1 MKQLA
6 KFLKPY
12 RWKVLVG
19 MLMKMVE
26 TILELCLPLLM
37 AKIIDAGIKQGDT
50 DYIFHMALWMFM
62 FITIGFLCAFLGQY
76 YAAVVAQGMGKDM
89 RTDLMEHISKFSYK
103 ELDEFGMSTLMNR
116 LTNDVNQMITVV
128 NMFIRLI
135 LRAPFL
141 CIGALALSFY
151 VNFEMS
157 LIFAGLIP
165 IFVLILYVISR
176 LTIPRF
182 RQVQQSLD
190 RLGVAIRENLSGV
203 RVIRAFVQQ
212 REEKK
217 RVYHATEDLA
227 DRTIKVNNISVLI
240 NPLTTIVINIGIVG
254 ILCLGGWHIYNG
266 WMLQGNLVAL
276 INYIT
281 QILMALIIAANLISL
296 FTKAAASSSR
306 IQKVRETVPSI
317 QDSEESE
324 DKNQKAKSGSLLEF
338 CNVTFSYGGAPTLQ
352 NINFTLNAGKMLGII
367 GTTGSGKSTLI
378 HLIERFYE
386 VKEGEI
392 LLYGKDVRNW
402 EQEKLR
408 NQIGLVPQRSV
419 LFSGSVADNLRFS
432 NPDATDE
439 EMDLALKDAQAYT
452 FVHQKSGGLKGQ
464 IYEGGKNL
472 SGGQKQRLCIAR
484 ALIRNPKLLIL
495 DDSLSALDASTA
507 QKITR
512 TLQEEYPGMAVMMI
526 SQRVSAIAGADEI
539 LVLEDGKQ
547 AGLGPHSQLLNSC
560 DTYREIFESQT
571 QKEAI

>member
-12 RWKVLVG
+12 RWKVLIG

-37 AKIIDAGIKQGDT
+37 AKIIDVGIKQGDT
-50 DYIFHMALWMFM
+50 GYICHMALWMFM
-62 FITIGFLCAFLGQY
+62 FITTGFLCAFLGQY

-89 RTDLMEHISKFSYK
+89 RMDLMEHIAKFSYK

-116 LTNDVNQMITVV
+116 LTNDVNQMITAV

-165 IFVLILYVISR
+165 IFILILYVISR
-176 LTIPRF
+176 LTVPRF

-217 RVYHATEDLA
+217 RVYHAAEDLA

-240 NPLTTIVINIGIVG
+240 NPLTTIVVNIGIVG
-254 ILCLGGWHIYNG
+254 ILCLGGWQIYNG
-266 WMLQGNLVAL
+266 WMFQGDLVAL

-281 QILMALIIAANLISL
+281 QILLALILAANLISL
-296 FTKAAASSSR
+296 FTKAAASSAR

-317 QDSEESE
+317 QDSEEAE
-324 DKNQKAKSGSLLEF
+324 EENQNAKADSLLEF
-338 CNVTFSYGGAPTLQ
+338 RNVTFSYGGAPTLQ

-392 LLYGKDVRNW
+392 LLCGKDVRNW

-432 NPDATDE
+432 SPDATDE
-439 EMDLALKDAQAYT
+439 EMDLALKGAQAYT
-452 FVHQKSGGLKGQ
+452 FVHQKSGGLQGQ

-484 ALIRNPKLLIL
+484 ALIRKPRLLIL

-507 QKITR
+507 QKITK

-526 SQRVSAIAGADEI
+526 SQRISAIAGADEI
-539 LVLEDGKQ
+539 LVLEEGKQ
-547 AGLGPHSQLLNSC
+547 AGLGTHSQLLNSC